1 MKKQNNTKSSR
12 SDSSE
17 YKGSIDHTIGME
29 EASRELK
36 VPIGSILEYAIR
48 GAIDIHYIADDGYF
62 SLTVACLNK
71 FIVDITR
78 TIEMPIGDINLLC
91 KIRESVKKP
100 WHAPSNS
107 EFVISKD
114 SLRIFEKDFLALKKR
129 LKAENNKEDKEVI
142 AKKSAKDN
150 FDDVKLIMCVHWKG
164 SYSNSKYKFFIESDK
179 LPEQELELDDRF
191 RPVLYRLVRGAKK
204 AKTPNDYV
212 ENKELKKAF
221 SPRNDIDDAKKEI
234 VKSFKV
240 IGSRASKIINI
251 ERGKGKML
259 MIPKKNIKVNET
271 GTSPFKSS

>member
-12 SDSSE
+12 SDSSK

-78 TIEMPIGDINLLC
+78 TIEMPIGDINRLC
-91 KIRESVKKP
+91 KIREAVKKP

-114 SLRIFEKDFLALKKR
+114 SLRIFKKDFLALKKR
-129 LKAENNKEDKEVI
+129 LKAENNKEDKKVI
-142 AKKSAKDN
+142 AKKSAKNN
-150 FDDVKLIMCVHWKG
+150 FDDVKLMMDVSWKG
-164 SYSNSKYKFFIESDK
+164 NYSNSLYEVSLKCDNLFDNEFKLGPRFMPAMFLLVEEADK
-179 LPEQELELDDRF
+179 GTSF
-191 RPVLYRLVRGAKK
+191 VSNAK
-204 AKTPNDYV
+204 
-212 ENKELKKAF
+212 LKKAYRL
-221 SPRNDIDDAKKEI
+221 PDEAKKEI
-234 VKSFKV
+234 IKAFTNSIGARGKQIVK
-240 IGSRASKIINI
+240 I
-251 ERGKGKML
+251 ERGVGKKL
-259 MIPKKNIKVNET
+259 MIPKKNIKLNVK
-271 GTSPFKSS
+271 KSHMKPPL

>member
-1 MKKQNNTKSSR
+1 
-12 SDSSE
+12 
-17 YKGSIDHTIGME
+17 
-29 EASRELK
+29 
-36 VPIGSILEYAIR
+36 
-48 GAIDIHYIADDGYF
+48 
-62 SLTVACLNK
+62 
-71 FIVDITR
+71 
-78 TIEMPIGDINLLC
+78 MPIRI
-91 KIRESVKKP
+91 IERSRRISEATKKP
-100 WHAPSNS
+100 WHAPSKP
-107 EFVISKD
+107 EFLISKD
-114 SLRIFEKDFLALKKR
+114 SLRIFKEDLPALKKR
-129 LKAENNKEDKEVI
+129 LKAESNKEDKEVV

-150 FDDVKLIMCVHWKG
+150 FDDVKLMMYVHWNG

-179 LPEQELELDDRF
+179 LPEQELELGDRF

-221 SPRNDIDDAKKEI
+221 SPRDDIDDAKKEI